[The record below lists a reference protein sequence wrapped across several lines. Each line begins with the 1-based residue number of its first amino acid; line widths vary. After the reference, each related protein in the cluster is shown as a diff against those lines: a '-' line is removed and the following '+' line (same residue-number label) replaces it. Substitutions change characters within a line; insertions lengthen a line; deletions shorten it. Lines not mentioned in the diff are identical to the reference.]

1 MRTYI
6 GYEPREP
13 LSFEVAAKTARR
25 YGCYVIPLREDKLRL
40 SGMLTRPVDSR
51 DGMWDLHSSAP
62 QSTSFAIARFFVPLL
77 AHHGWCL
84 FVDSDVVFL
93 DDPAILSKYMDDTK
107 AVMVVKHPAYE
118 FKTTKMDGR
127 AQTAYHRKLWS
138 SVMLWNVDHP
148 ANQRLNLMTLNQW
161 PGRDLHAFKWLHD
174 NEIGDLPP
182 EANWLVGVQ
191 EKPERPMIAHFT
203 LGTPE
208 MPGYEKC
215 EHAELWHAEV
225 LQ

>member
-13 LSFEVAAKTARR
+13 MSFEVAAKTARR
-25 YGCYVIPLREDKLRL
+25 YGCHVIPLREDKLRMAGL
-40 SGMLTRPVDSR
+40 LTRPLDTR
-51 DGMWDLHSSAP
+51 GEMWDLNSSAP

-77 AHHGWCL
+77 AHTGWCL

-93 DDPAILSKYMDDTK
+93 DDPAMLGKYMDDAK
-107 AVMVVKHPAYE
+107 AVMVVKHPSFDAGQV
-118 FKTTKMDGR
+118 KMDGR
-127 AQTAYHRKLWS
+127 EQTSYYRKWWS

-148 ANQRLNLMTLNQW
+148 ANRRLNLMMLNQW

-174 NEIGDLPP
+174 EEIGELPP

-191 EKPERPMIAHFT
+191 KKPERPMIAHFT

-215 EHAELWHAEV
+215 EHADHSI
-225 LQ
+225 